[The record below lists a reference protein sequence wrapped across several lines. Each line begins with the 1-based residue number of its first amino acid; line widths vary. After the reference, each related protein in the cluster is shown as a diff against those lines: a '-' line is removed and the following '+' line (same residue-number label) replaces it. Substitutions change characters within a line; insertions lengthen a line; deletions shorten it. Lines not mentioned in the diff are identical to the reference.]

1 MEELRLR
8 YQSNKGLLC
17 SNCGLQPARVKGRC
31 RTCDAYHRATGR
43 ERTSETIER
52 HLKQVLAQRGA

>member
-8 YQSNKGLLC
+8 YQSNKGLVC

-31 RTCDAYHRATGR
+31 RTCDAYHRSTGR
-43 ERTSETIER
+43 ERPRVVIER
-52 HLKQVLAQRGA
+52 HLELVLAQRG